1 VALTPAFIT
10 GVVDTSEQ
18 LIACVVGASEQI
30 ITSVVETSDK
40 YSFVNILA
48 NFQKNLKWPHWNT
61 QRPGEH

>member
-10 GVVDTSEQ
+10 GVVDTGEQ

-40 YSFVNILA
+40 YSFVNI
-48 NFQKNLKWPHWNT
+48 
-61 QRPGEH
+61 